1 MDTND
6 LPLHSLNSDFI
17 VQHYLLNLEFQ
28 EELKECRGRVYIFI
42 APSSDKSGNLLIL
55 DCKDLY
61 ITGVREISTNP
72 TEVEDFLSSSRQRR
86 SYDSYQSWVS
96 KSHSSNRELKFTTE
110 EWCIKIEIEDR
121 NQTKLVYL
129 EYKTTT
135 RGNSLSCISD
145 DDGGICCITAG
156 SLINNRSLFPY
167 QDAPTLMST
176 WQLAVHVPSDFTV
189 LSTGD
194 EQGFSTNQNG
204 MYFYTQTV
212 LPLSTF
218 ALAIGKWQ
226 CRKMEVNY
234 SPSSSGNTTVECHH
248 SSYPCYFDNEEKVI
262 PCNIYSSK
270 KVNVSRMMDYLP
282 GCYQATCRVLG
293 RPTVQK
299 FDFLIVPESVAFLGL
314 ASPGLMFI
322 SPSVLHGNEPMLDRL
337 AHEISHSWFGISLG
351 PKNWNEEWISE
362 GFATFF
368 EVRSFMFP
376 FESLETCGWL
386 KAIK

>member
-129 EYKTTT
+129 EYKTTA

-204 MYFYTQTV
+204 
-212 LPLSTF
+212 
-218 ALAIGKWQ
+218 
-226 CRKMEVNY
+226 
-234 SPSSSGNTTVECHH
+234 
-248 SSYPCYFDNEEKVI
+248 
-262 PCNIYSSK
+262 
-270 KVNVSRMMDYLP
+270 
-282 GCYQATCRVLG
+282 
-293 RPTVQK
+293 
-299 FDFLIVPESVAFLGL
+299 
-314 ASPGLMFI
+314 I
-322 SPSVLHGNEPMLDRL
+322 SM
-337 AHEISHSWFGISLG
+337 
-351 PKNWNEEWISE
+351 K
-362 GFATFF
+362 
-368 EVRSFMFP
+368 
-376 FESLETCGWL
+376 
-386 KAIK
+386 